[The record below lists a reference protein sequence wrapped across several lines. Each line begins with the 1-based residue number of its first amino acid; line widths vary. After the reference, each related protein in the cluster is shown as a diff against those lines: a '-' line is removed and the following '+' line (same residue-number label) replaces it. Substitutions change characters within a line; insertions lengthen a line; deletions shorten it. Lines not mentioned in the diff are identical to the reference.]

1 MPRDP
6 KDPRPML
13 ALVIVIL
20 SVAAWR
26 WASQLSAGSL
36 LSSAAGSLAPLALG
50 ALAIASALAMQRLL
64 FTNRTLRSRRE
75 VALVP
80 ADDFDP
86 KTDAVLRFAAELAAT
101 ERRLRGWFDRR
112 AQAVR
117 VRLTNDAEG
126 RLVYLLSVPERSG
139 NALRGALGAYEG
151 FELREP
157 KDVLGDRKAPED
169 LATVRTELVLA
180 RSSLEPLARL
190 KLDPDPL
197 QGFASAMEVAR
208 PRKGEEVS
216 VCIDLLPASGFRR
229 ERLRRSLRRRAAR
242 KYGERPGLLERL
254 EGNER
259 SAGRPGPDKLLERR
273 MVNEALEEK
282 LRDAGTLFEAQIL
295 LRCRAADRARAK
307 STMGLL
313 LGAFEPFAGQNYLR
327 ARGLSLGFAFLGSD
341 LPIRRARFDRRMD
354 TGRFAPPKKAV
365 LTASEMAGFLKPPS
379 MHCRGDN
386 IARAG
391 TLLAA
396 APDLPTFAPE
406 KANVIPLGKVG
417 TGGSERVLGVR
428 AEDTFFSY
436 IAGRS
441 RYGKTELA
449 IAQFVH
455 LVRSG
460 HGGFFLDPHGD
471 ALARIRPYLSDP
483 KLRSRVVEIDLG
495 PGHAE
500 ALPGWNLFELG
511 GEGGGEGQ
519 VAAVVD
525 AFASVLEWGERS
537 TRAINLTSH
546 SAAALVAIAK
556 VLPAELA
563 PTIFQ
568 LPTLLSDETW
578 REATMPFLP
587 AASRR
592 FWRSRFPLL
601 SPEAITP
608 VTNLVDRLQLSGS
621 MRTLL
626 GQSPGS
632 FRIREA
638 MDEGLIVLACPG
650 ASNNEQRL
658 VANLMVFDL
667 LYAAR
672 SRGELAARRR
682 KPFWVFLDE
691 VQSYDGGASGS
702 LAGLLEQS
710 AKFGLR
716 AVLLNQNPERLSAQT
731 LNALTTNRS
740 HLLATA
746 LNSHAAALL
755 TKEWGGQPS
764 PEVMVRLPRFQFVT
778 QVTHQGELSRPFSLR
793 GIRVEDVHDKAEIGI
808 GLPVAEAAA
817 RAEPA
822 QVSEHL
828 ETLDDRILAHLK
840 DLAPPAE
847 EPPED
852 PDEDEGPYWL
862 GGESVGS

>member
-1 MPRDP
+1 MPSDP
-6 KDPRPML
+6 KDPRPLLLL
-13 ALVIVIL
+13 AIGIL
-20 SVAAWR
+20 SFVGWQ
-26 WASQLSAGSL
+26 WVSHLSPGSL
-36 LSSAAGSLAPLALG
+36 LSSAAGWLVPLALG
-50 ALAIASALAMQRLL
+50 TLATASALAMQRLL
-64 FTNRTLRSRRE
+64 STNRTLRTRRE

-86 KTDAVLRFAAELAAT
+86 KSGAVLRFAAELAAT

-139 NALRGALGAYEG
+139 KALQGALGAYEG
-151 FELREP
+151 FEVREP
-157 KDVLGDRKAPED
+157 QDVLGERRAAEE
-169 LATVRTELVLA
+169 LATVRAELVLA

-190 KLDPDPL
+190 SLDPDPL
-197 QGFASAMEVAR
+197 QGFASALKVAR
-208 PRKGEEVS
+208 PGKGEEVS
-216 VCIDLLPASGFRR
+216 VCIDLLPAAGRRR

-242 KYGERPGLLERL
+242 KYGEGPSLLERL
-254 EGNER
+254 EGDDR
-259 SAGRPGPDKLLERR
+259 SKGKPGPEKLLERR
-273 MVNEALEEK
+273 MVNEALEAK
-282 LRDAGTLFEAQIL
+282 LRDAGALFEAQVL

-307 STMGLL
+307 SSMQLL
-313 LGAFEPFAGQNYLR
+313 LGAFAPFAGQNWLR
-327 ARGLSLGFAFLGSD
+327 ARGLPLGLAFLGSD
-341 LPIRRARFDRRMD
+341 LPIRRARFDRRVD
-354 TGRFAPPKKAV
+354 TGLFAPPKRAV
-365 LTASEMAGFLKPPS
+365 LTASEMAGFLKPPTT
-379 MHCRGDN
+379 HCIGDN
-386 IARAG
+386 VVRAG

-396 APDLPTFAPE
+396 PPNLPAFDPK
-406 KANVIPLGKVG
+406 KASVIPLGKIG
-417 TGGSERVLGVR
+417 AGDSERVLGVR
-428 AEDTFFSY
+428 AADTFFSY

-471 ALARIRPYLSDP
+471 ALERIRPYLADP

-495 PGHAE
+495 PGHAG
-500 ALPGWNLFELG
+500 AQPGWNLFELG
-511 GEGGGEGQ
+511 GESGGEER

-525 AFASVLEWGERS
+525 AFSSVLEWGERS

-546 SAAALVAIAK
+546 GAAALVAIGK
-556 VLPAELA
+556 VLPPELA

-568 LPTLLSDETW
+568 LPTLLSDEAW

-592 FWRSRFPLL
+592 FWRDRFPLL

-608 VTNLVDRLQLSGS
+608 VTNLVDRLQLSS
-621 MRTLL
+621 TMRTLL
-626 GQSPGS
+626 GQSQGS

-650 ASNNEQRL
+650 ASHIQERL
-658 VANLMVFDL
+658 LANLMVFDL
-667 LYAAR
+667 LHSAR
-672 SRGELAARRR
+672 SRGEIAATGR

-691 VQSYDGGASGS
+691 VQSYDGGGSGS
-702 LAGLLEQS
+702 LAALLEQS

-746 LNSHAAALL
+746 LNSHAAGLL

-778 QVTHQGELSRPFSLR
+778 QVTHEGELSRPFALR
-793 GIRVEDVHDKAEIGI
+793 GIRVEDVHEKYKNGT
-808 GLPVAEAAA
+808 GVQVAEAVE

-828 ETLDDRILAHLK
+828 ETLDDRILAHLTS
-840 DLAPPAE
+840 LASTTGDGEEDAE
-847 EPPED
+847 GEST
-852 PDEDEGPYWL
+852 YWL
-862 GGESVGS
+862 GGDTVGS

>member
-1 MPRDP
+1 MPSDP

-13 ALVIVIL
+13 LIFIGVL

-26 WASQLSAGSL
+26 TISTISFGQVLTAV
-36 LSSAAGSLAPLALG
+36 GSLAPLALG

-64 FTNRTLRSRRE
+64 STNRTLASRQE
-75 VALVP
+75 VAVVP

-139 NALRGALGAYEG
+139 KALRGALGAYEG
-151 FELREP
+151 FEVREP
-157 KDVLGDRKAPED
+157 KDVLGERKGAEE
-169 LATVRTELVLA
+169 LATVRTELTLA

-190 KLDPDPL
+190 SLEPDPL
-197 QGFASAMEVAR
+197 QGFASALEASR
-208 PRKGEEVS
+208 PKKGEEVS
-216 VCIDLLPASGFRR
+216 ISIDLLPASGHRR

-242 KYGERPGLLERL
+242 KYGERPSLLERL

-259 SAGRPGPDKLLERR
+259 SKGRPSPDKLLERR
-273 MVNEALEEK
+273 MVNDALEEK

-295 LRCRAADRARAK
+295 LRCRAVDRTRAK
-307 STMGLL
+307 STMQLL
-313 LGAFEPFAGQNYLR
+313 LGAFAPFTAQNWLR

-341 LPIRRARFDRRMD
+341 LPLRRARFDRRMD
-354 TGRFAPPKKAV
+354 TGLFAPPKRAV

-386 IARAG
+386 VARAG

-396 APDLPTFAPE
+396 APKLPEFDPD
-406 KANVIPLGKVG
+406 KADVIPLGKVG
-417 TGGSERVLGVR
+417 TSGSERVLGVR
-428 AEDTFFSY
+428 AADTFFSY

-471 ALARIRPYLSDP
+471 ALERIRPYLSDP

-500 ALPGWNLFELG
+500 AQPGWNLFELG
-511 GEGGGEGQ
+511 GEDGGEER
-519 VAAVVD
+519 VAALVD
-525 AFASVLEWGERS
+525 AFSSVLEWGERS

-546 SAAALVAIAK
+546 AAAALVAIAR
-556 VLPAELA
+556 VLPPELA

-568 LPTLLSDETW
+568 LPTLLSDRGW

-592 FWRSRFPLL
+592 FWRDRFPLL

-608 VTNLVDRLQLSGS
+608 VTNLVDRLQLSS
-621 MRTLL
+621 AMRTLL
-626 GQSPGS
+626 GQSQGS

-650 ASNNEQRL
+650 AGHSQERL
-658 VANLMVFDL
+658 LANLLVFDL
-667 LYAAR
+667 LHSAR
-672 SRGELAARRR
+672 SRGELAAKRR

-691 VQSYDGGASGS
+691 VQSYDGGGSGS
-702 LAGLLEQS
+702 LAALLEQS

-740 HLLATA
+740 HMLATA

-764 PEVMVRLPRFQFVT
+764 PAVMVRLPRFHFVT
-778 QVTHQGELSRPFSLR
+778 QVTHEGELSRPFALR
-793 GIRVEDVHDKAEIGI
+793 GIRVEDVHEKS
-808 GLPVAEAAA
+808 EAGTGGPLAGA
-817 RAEPA
+817 VGRAEPA

-840 DLAPPAE
+840 SLAPPAE
-847 EPPED
+847 EQPEE
-852 PDEDEGPYWL
+852 PEEESPYWL
-862 GGESVGS
+862 GGETGGN

>member
-1 MPRDP
+1 MIAI
-6 KDPRPML
+6 L
-13 ALVIVIL
+13 VGALSI
-20 SVAAWR
+20 AAWR
-26 WASQLSAGSL
+26 TISTISLGKALSAV
-36 LSSAAGSLAPLALG
+36 GSLAPLALG

-64 FTNRTLRSRRE
+64 LTNRTLASRRE
-75 VALVP
+75 VAVVP

-126 RLVYLLSVPERSG
+126 RLMYLLSVPERSG
-139 NALRGALGAYEG
+139 KALRGALGAYEG
-151 FELREP
+151 FEVREP
-157 KDVLGDRKAPED
+157 KDVLGERKDAEE
-169 LATVRTELVLA
+169 LATVRTELTLA

-190 KLDPDPL
+190 SLEPDPL
-197 QGFASAMEVAR
+197 QGFASALEVSR
-208 PRKGEEVS
+208 PKKGEEVS
-216 VCIDLLPASGFRR
+216 ICIDLLPASGRRR

-242 KYGERPGLLERL
+242 KYGERPSLLERL

-259 SAGRPGPDKLLERR
+259 SKGRPGPDKLLERR
-273 MVNEALEEK
+273 MVNDALEEK

-295 LRCRAADRARAK
+295 LRCRAIERARAK
-307 STMGLL
+307 STMQLL
-313 LGAFEPFAGQNYLR
+313 LGAFAPFTAQNWLR
-327 ARGLSLGFAFLGSD
+327 ARGVSVGIAFLGSD
-341 LPIRRARFDRRMD
+341 LPLRRARFDRRMD
-354 TGRFAPPKKAV
+354 TGFFAPPKRAV

-396 APDLPTFAPE
+396 APKLPEFRPD
-406 KANVIPLGKVG
+406 KADVIPLGKVG
-417 TGGSERVLGVR
+417 TNGSERVIGVR
-428 AEDTFFSY
+428 AADTFFSY

-471 ALARIRPYLSDP
+471 ALERIRPYLSDP

-495 PGHAE
+495 PGHA
-500 ALPGWNLFELG
+500 AAQPGWNLFELG
-511 GEGGGEGQ
+511 GEDGGEER
-519 VAAVVD
+519 VAALVD
-525 AFASVLEWGERS
+525 AFSSVLEWGERS

-546 SAAALVAIAK
+546 AAAALVGIAK
-556 VLPAELA
+556 VLPPELA

-568 LPTLLSDETW
+568 LPTLLSDKVW

-592 FWRSRFPLL
+592 FWRDRFPLL

-608 VTNLVDRLQLSGS
+608 VTNLVDRLQLSS
-621 MRTLL
+621 AMRTLL
-626 GQSPGS
+626 GQSQGS

-650 ASNNEQRL
+650 AGHSQERL
-658 VANLMVFDL
+658 LANLLVFDL
-667 LYAAR
+667 LHSAR
-672 SRGELAARRR
+672 SRGELAAKRR

-691 VQSYDGGASGS
+691 VQSYDGGGSGS
-702 LAGLLEQS
+702 LAALLEQS

-740 HLLATA
+740 HMLATA

-764 PEVMVRLPRFQFVT
+764 PAVMVGLPRFQFVT
-778 QVTHQGELSRPFSLR
+778 QVTHEGELSRPFALR
-793 GIRVEDVHDKAEIGI
+793 GIRVEDVHEKS
-808 GLPVAEAAA
+808 EAGTGGPLGGAVR

-840 DLAPPAE
+840 GLAPPAE
-847 EPPED
+847 EEPEE
-852 PDEDEGPYWL
+852 PEEESPYWL
-862 GGESVGS
+862 GGKTGGN